1 MPNSSRTRILEAT
14 YACVARAGLARTTIE
29 DAAREAGVSRAT
41 VYRWFPGGRDD
52 LLREVIAWE
61 TARFFLRLAEA
72 VEGTADFAAMLEEAL
87 VFARAAILDHE
98 VLQRILATEP
108 GRLVPTLTVESD
120 RIRGAIV
127 EFLVPRLAAA
137 PGRREEVDPREASD
151 HIARLLLSWI
161 SAPGRWDL
169 ADRAQVGALV
179 RGELL
184 AGVINP

>member
-1 MPNSSRTRILEAT
+1 MARSSRTRILEAA
-14 YACVARAGLARTTIE
+14 YACVARAGLAHTTVE

-61 TARFFLRLAEA
+61 TARFFVGLAEA
-72 VEGTADFAAMLEEAL
+72 VDGITDFADMLEEAL
-87 VFARAAILDHE
+87 VFAHAAVLDHD
-98 VLQRILATEP
+98 VLQRVLATEP

-120 RIRGAIV
+120 RIRSAIV

-137 PGRREEVDPREASD
+137 PGLHPGIDVREASD
-151 HIARLLLSWI
+151 HVARLLLSWI
-161 SAPGRWDL
+161 GAPGRWDL
-169 ADRAQVGALV
+169 TDRAQVRALV

-184 AGVINP
+184 AGVLDP